1 MVPPIPVSPRPL
13 PTGYRYRT
21 PLRNLAAKKEVG
33 LLPAKSNQTAR
44 GRTRFGASSLFRPR
58 GESAQFACCK
68 HSSLRLP
75 RNDLERLALRSPESE
90 SESTPSA
97 VSANA
102 LNLGPASKNLQP
114 PPSSSNIRGPLFRFL
129 ALDLYALLL
138 RHGKPCRMLIRL
150 TSEKSI
156 AAASCPRASPIS
168 KPATKRIALLL

>member
-68 HSSLRLP
+68 HSSLRLS
-75 RNDLERLALRSPESE
+75 RNDLERLASRSPESE
-90 SESTPSA
+90 SESTPRA

-102 LNLGPASKNLQP
+102 LNPRTRLQK
-114 PPSSSNIRGPLFRFL
+114 PSNRHQVPRTSGV
-129 ALDLYALLL
+129 LDSGSLLL
-138 RHGKPCRMLIRL
+138 SFYRCRFM
-150 TSEKSI
+150 S
-156 AAASCPRASPIS
+156 
-168 KPATKRIALLL
+168 